1 MSSML
6 SKSLLQAVECDNP
19 IAFWIFLSYNCFEI
33 LPTVIIEIC
42 DSIVIAALVAFEFGE
57 AQPRDCNRSKLIELH
72 KRWDS

>member
-1 MSSML
+1 ML
-6 SKSLLQAVECDNP
+6 SPSFRLLNVIIQLH
-19 IAFWIFLSYNCFEI
+19 FLSYNCFEI